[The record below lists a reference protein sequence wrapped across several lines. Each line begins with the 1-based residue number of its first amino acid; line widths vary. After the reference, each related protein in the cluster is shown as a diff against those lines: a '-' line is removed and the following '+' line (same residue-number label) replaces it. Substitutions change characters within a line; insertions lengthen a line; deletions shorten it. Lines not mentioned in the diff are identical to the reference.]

1 MKVNAADNWLKTNG
15 LNCQTFDKLPV
26 ELVGAQKTA
35 HTLLRQQQ
43 ALLSEAE
50 LGVLKAYIQAMEHGT
65 KRQKITQG
73 QCFEVLNIGKAINRK
88 VFKANKARQR

>member
-1 MKVNAADNWLKTNG
+1 MKANATDNWIRTNG

-26 ELVGAQKTA
+26 ELVRAQKTA
-35 HTLLRQQQ
+35 HTLLKLKQ
-43 ALLSEAE
+43 ALLSVTEI
-50 LGVLKAYIQAMEHGT
+50 GILKEYVQAMGHGA

>member
-1 MKVNAADNWLKTNG
+1 MKVNATDNWLKTNG

-26 ELVGAQKTA
+26 ELVRAQKTA

-43 ALLSEAE
+43 SLLCEIE
-50 LGVLKAYIQAMEHGT
+50 IGVLKEYLQAMEHGA
-65 KRQKITQG
+65 KRQKITQR

-88 VFKANKARQR
+88 AFKAIKAHKR

>member
-1 MKVNAADNWLKTNG
+1 
-15 LNCQTFDKLPV
+15 LPV
-26 ELVGAQKTA
+26 ELVRAQKTA
-35 HTLLRQQQ
+35 HTLLKLKQ
-43 ALLSEAE
+43 ALLSVTEI
-50 LGVLKAYIQAMEHGT
+50 GILKEYVQAMGHGA